1 MKVIPSLLAAVLA
14 AASHL
19 ALATG
24 VQIKQEIAFADGAT
38 SQKVQDECGLQR
50 DIPKF
55 IAAYAK
61 DGVTLVENFDT
72 AGRRLELTIT
82 NAYAPGGGAWSGAK
96 WVEVSGTL
104 YQGDQQV
111 GSFISS
117 RYSTGGMFGGFKG
130 TCSIVGRCGKVIGK
144 DIAAWLK
151 NPSENAK
158 LGDSK

>member
-1 MKVIPSLLAAVLA
+1 MKFSQSLLALVLA
-14 AASHL
+14 AATQL
-19 ALATG
+19 ALAAN

-50 DIPKF
+50 DIPKY

-61 DGVTLVENFDT
+61 DGVTLVEKFDP
-72 AGRRLELTIT
+72 AAPRLELAIT
-82 NAYAPGGGAWSGAK
+82 SAYAPGGGAWSGAK
-96 WVEVSGTL
+96 WVEVSGKL
-104 YQGDQQV
+104 FQGNKQV
-111 GSFISS
+111 GSFTGS

-144 DIAAWLK
+144 DIAEWLK